1 MQARRASVYNL
12 ADLRV
17 DQTLTRR
24 GMRNAS
30 CAAWTNPT
38 QEDGLVYPL
47 LSDLE
52 IAQAA
57 KMRPIM
63 YVAADAG
70 ILEDEQD
77 LYGRYK
83 AKVDL

>member
-1 MQARRASVYNL
+1 
-12 ADLRV
+12 
-17 DQTLTRR
+17 
-24 GMRNAS
+24 MRNAS

-38 QEDGLVYPL
+38 QEDGLVYPM

-63 YVAADAG
+63 DVAADAG
-70 ILEDEQD
+70 ILEDELD
-77 LYGRYK
+77 LYGR
-83 AKVDL
+83 